1 MGRCMERGGP
11 YHQSYHPRHPEGGTV
26 IMLTII
32 RRLMCFLA
40 ALKRED
46 AIPLTSERVRMIH
59 LLNIQAIQDARICEG
74 VDVS

>member
-1 MGRCMERGGP
+1 MERDG
-11 YHQSYHPRHPEGGTV
+11 HQSYHPRHPEGGTV

-32 RRLMCFLA
+32 RRLMRFLA

-46 AIPLTSERVRMIH
+46 EIPLTSERVRMIH

-74 VDVS
+74 VDVP

>member
-1 MGRCMERGGP
+1 
-11 YHQSYHPRHPEGGTV
+11 
-26 IMLTII
+26 MLTII